1 MVTRSQPT
9 PRVRLRGDMIIEVAV
24 GIAILVAVLLPLSLS
39 MMKDQQVCRAY
50 YYRAVAMEIVDGEM
64 EILAA
69 GEWRSFKSGS
79 QTYPVQAGVAKNLP
93 PGRFILTR
101 EGRLIRLEW
110 MPEKKRGIG
119 PVWRECRIATDG

>member
-1 MVTRSQPT
+1 MVIRIGHFQ
-9 PRVRLRGDMIIEVAV
+9 RARQRGALMAEVAV

-39 MMKDQQVCRAY
+39 MLKDQRLCRAY

>member
-1 MVTRSQPT
+1 MVTRFQRSLPSRQ
-9 PRVRLRGDMIIEVAV
+9 RGDLLVEVAV
-24 GIAILVAVLLPLSLS
+24 GIAILIGVLLPLSLS
-39 MMKDQQVCRAY
+39 MVKDQKLCRAY

-79 QTYPVQAGVAKNLP
+79 QTYPVQAGAAKNLP
-93 PGRFILTR
+93 PGRFVLTR